1 MSLFQPHGCEIEIEG
16 DLDINTVGE
25 LESRLTAAIAEGR
38 APIVLDFARCA
49 YIDSAGIRALLRA
62 HRELLG
68 INGGSS
74 PGLVVVG
81 PSQSMRRALELTA
94 IDRVIPIFH
103 TSAEALDA
111 PAAGTGLGSAPG
123 RQA

>member
-1 MSLFQPHGCEIEIEG
+1 MTLFQPHRCEFEIEG
-16 DLDINTVGE
+16 DLDIGTVDE
-25 LESRLTAAIAEGR
+25 LERRLASALAEGR
-38 APIVLDFARCA
+38 APIFLDFARCT

-74 PGLVVVG
+74 PGLAIVG
-81 PSQSMRRALELTA
+81 PSRSMRRALELTA
-94 IDRVIPIFH
+94 IDRVIPIFQ
-103 TSAEALDA
+103 TAAEAL
-111 PAAGTGLGSAPG
+111 AALRAGSRPRLIAR